1 VTKRQIRLS
10 LIGFSGSGKSV
21 SAGVLKEIFQKQ
33 GLTCD
38 IMKLAKPL
46 YDLQQAF
53 YAGAGKSIGY
63 SDQDQSLLEKI
74 AAMLRNIS
82 ATALVD
88 NFAERLGCCKA
99 NVVIN
104 DDLRDDAVDWP
115 FLAGKGFQII
125 RIYASPDIR
134 LKRLD
139 QRKDLT
145 SLPNSPLD
153 KQISRIS
160 ADFTAI
166 NDDGLDELE
175 RQLRNIA
182 GMLPQKQETV

>member
-1 VTKRQIRLS
+1 MKKGQIRLS

-21 SAGVLKEIFQKQ
+21 SAGILKEIFQNQ
-33 GLTCD
+33 GMTCD

-53 YAGAGKSIGY
+53 YAGAMKPIDY

-88 NFAERLGCCKA
+88 NFADRLGRSNA
-99 NVVIN
+99 DVVIN
-104 DDLRDDAVDWP
+104 DDLRDDRVDWP
-115 FLAGKGFQII
+115 FLAVKGFQII

-134 LKRLD
+134 MKRLD
-139 QRKDLT
+139 QRNDLT
-145 SLPNSPLD
+145 SLPNTPLD

-160 ADFTAI
+160 ADFTVI
-166 NDDGLDELE
+166 NNDGLGELG
-175 RQLRNIA
+175 RQLKNIVN
-182 GMLPQKQETV
+182 MLPQKS